1 MAAIGIGSEIGGYR
15 LTDLIGE
22 GGMGA
27 VYLAEGE
34 GGERAALKVMPPDL
48 AANESFRRRFL
59 RESRY
64 AREVDHPN
72 VVRIRDAGE
81 ANGALYIVMD
91 YVPGTDLK
99 ALLAAQGPLEPRRAL
114 GLLAQVALAL
124 DAVHAAG
131 LIHRDVKPGNVIVTG
146 ADEDERAFLTDFGLS
161 RSPARDSIAL
171 TAAGEFVGTY
181 FYTAPEQI
189 LGADPDHRVD
199 IYSLGCVLFE
209 CVAGE
214 PPFLHEN
221 SADLLHAHIDDPP
234 PGLSDRRAGVNE
246 AVDVVIARALAK
258 VPKDRFATCAE
269 LIASARA
276 AFMHNRA
283 PTPPPTAPPVV
294 AAPAPVAGGSPP
306 SEGGSEKLRLKVTAG
321 NATGTKIEVSDELV
335 IGRHAEGVGRLA
347 DDVEISRRHARLTR
361 AGSGF
366 VVEDLGST
374 NGTFLNGRRIEGP
387 ELLSVGDEIE
397 LGGTRMIVQVSA
409 TTPPATPTPAPA
421 HDTPPSTPV
430 PLATEPLAPAEA
442 PAEAAA
448 EPSAADAAPGE
459 PAAAEPTPAEPAPV
473 EPLPAEPAPVE
484 PLPAEPAPAEP
495 AAADAAPAE
504 PAPPAAPTPLP
515 RVALRIELDLEA
527 GEAHVA
533 LDDSSDSVRLVF
545 EDGSWRIARPD

>member
-1 MAAIGIGSEIGGYR
+1 VAAIGIGSEIGGYR
-15 LTDLIGE
+15 VVSLIGE
-22 GGMGA
+22 GGMGS

-34 GGERAALKVMPPDL
+34 AGDRVALKVMPPDL

-64 AREVDHPN
+64 ARSVDHPN

-81 ANGALYIVMD
+81 AEGALYIVMD
-91 YVPGTDLK
+91 YVQGTDLK
-99 ALLAAQGPLEPRRAL
+99 ALLAAEGQLDPKRSLA
-114 GLLAQVALAL
+114 LLAQIGLAL

-131 LIHRDVKPGNVIVTG
+131 LIHRDVKPGNIIVTG
-146 ADEDERAFLTDFGLS
+146 DDEDERAVLTDFGLS

-214 PPFLHEN
+214 PPFRHEN

-234 PGLSDRRAGVNE
+234 PGLSDRVAGVNE

-258 VPKDRFATCAE
+258 VPKDRFATCTE
-269 LIASARA
+269 LLASARA
-276 AFMHNRA
+276 AFTHNRA
-283 PTPPPTAPPVV
+283 PTPPPSSPPMV
-294 AAPAPVAGGSPP
+294 AAPAPVAGGSPAAP
-306 SEGGSEKLRLKVTAG
+306 PEGHAEKLRLKVTAG
-321 NATGTKIEVSDELV
+321 NATGTKIEVSDELE
-335 IGRHAEGVGRLA
+335 IGRHADGVGRLG
-347 DDVEISRRHARLTR
+347 DDVEISRRHARLAR

-374 NGTFLNGRRIEGP
+374 NGTFLNGRRIEAP

-397 LGGTRMIVQVSA
+397 VGGTRMIVQVSA
-409 TTPPATPTPAPA
+409 TTPPATPTPPPPG
-421 HDTPPSTPV
+421 HDTPPSTQAP
-430 PLATEPLAPAEA
+430 PPTEAMPP
-442 PAEAAA
+442 P
-448 EPSAADAAPGE
+448 PAPGE
-459 PAAAEPTPAEPAPV
+459 TDAAASPEPTAPPAP
-473 EPLPAEPAPVE
+473 ADS
-484 PLPAEPAPAEP
+484 EPAPAETDAASPEP
-495 AAADAAPAE
+495 AAGPAPTDAE
-504 PAPPAAPTPLP
+504 PGEAAAPLP
-515 RVALRIELDLEA
+515 RVSLRIELDLEA

-533 LDDSSDSVRLVF
+533 LDESSDSVRLVF
-545 EDGSWRIARPD
+545 EDGRWRIAPPE

>member
-1 MAAIGIGSEIGGYR
+1 VAAIGIGSEIGGYR
-15 LTDLIGE
+15 LVDLIGE
-22 GGMGA
+22 GGMGS
-27 VYLAEGE
+27 VYLAEGGE
-34 GGERAALKVMPPDL
+34 TGERVALKVMPPDL

-64 AREVDHPN
+64 ARSVVHPN
-72 VVRIRDAGE
+72 VVSIRDAGE
-81 ANGALYIVMD
+81 VDGALYIVMD
-91 YVPGTDLK
+91 YVQGTDLK
-99 ALLAAQGPLEPRRAL
+99 ALLATAGRLDPKRAL
-114 GLLAQVALAL
+114 GLLAQAGLAL

-131 LIHRDVKPGNVIVTG
+131 LIHRDVKPGNIIVTG
-146 ADEDERAFLTDFGLS
+146 QDEDERAFLTDFGLS

-214 PPFLHEN
+214 PPFQHEN

-234 PGLSDRRAGVNE
+234 PALSDRVPGVNE

-258 VPKDRFATCAE
+258 VPKDRFSTCTE

-276 AFMHNRA
+276 AFTHNRA
-283 PTPPPTAPPVV
+283 PTPPPAAPPM
-294 AAPAPVAGGSPP
+294 AAVPAPVAGGSPP
-306 SEGGSEKLRLKVTAG
+306 PPPEGHAEKLRLKVTAG

-335 IGRHAEGVGRLA
+335 LGRHAEGEGRLG
-347 DDVEISRRHARLTR
+347 DDVEISRQHARLAR
-361 AGSGF
+361 AGAGF

-374 NGTFLNGRRIEGP
+374 NGTFLNGRRIEAP

-409 TTPPATPTPAPA
+409 TTPPATPAPPPPG
-421 HDTPPSTPV
+421 HDTPPSTP
-430 PLATEPLAPAEA
+430 APAPTEEGAPPTEAAPPAPDTAA
-442 PAEAAA
+442 PAL
-448 EPSAADAAPGE
+448 DTAAPGE
-459 PAAAEPTPAEPAPV
+459 PTP
-473 EPLPAEPAPVE
+473 
-484 PLPAEPAPAEP
+484 
-495 AAADAAPAE
+495 
-504 PAPPAAPTPLP
+504 PLP

-527 GEAHVA
+527 GEAHVT

-545 EDGSWRIARPD
+545 EDGRWRIARPD

>member
-1 MAAIGIGSEIGGYR
+1 VAAIGVGSELGGYR
-15 LTDLIGE
+15 VVSLIGE
-22 GGMGA
+22 GGMGS
-27 VYLAEGE
+27 VYLAEGGE
-34 GGERAALKVMPPDL
+34 GGDRVALKVMPPEL

-64 AREVDHPN
+64 ARSVDHPN

-81 ANGALYIVMD
+81 ADGALYIVMD
-91 YVPGTDLK
+91 YVEGTDLK
-99 ALLAAQGPLEPRRAL
+99 ALLAAEGPLEPKRAL
-114 GLLAQVALAL
+114 ALLAQIALAL

-131 LIHRDVKPGNVIVTG
+131 LIHRDVKPGNIIVTR
-146 ADEDERAFLTDFGLS
+146 EDDHEQAFLTDFGLS

-209 CVAGE
+209 CVAAE
-214 PPFLHEN
+214 PPFRHEN
-221 SADLLHAHIDDPP
+221 SADLLHAHIDEPP
-234 PGLSDRRAGVNE
+234 PALSYRRDGVYE

-258 VPKDRFATCAE
+258 VPNDRFATCTE

-276 AFMHNRA
+276 AFTHNRA
-283 PTPPPTAPPVV
+283 PTPPPSPPPVV
-294 AAPAPVAGGSPP
+294 AVPAPVAGGSPA
-306 SEGGSEKLRLKVTAG
+306 GHAEKLRLKVTAG

-347 DDVEISRRHARLTR
+347 DDVEISRRHARLAR
-361 AGSGF
+361 AGAGF

-409 TTPPATPTPAPA
+409 GTPPSTPAPT
-421 HDTPPSTPV
+421 HDTPPSTSTPM
-430 PLATEPLAPAEA
+430 PTEEAAPPEEGA
-442 PAEAAA
+442 PPEEAAA
-448 EPSAADAAPGE
+448 PEEAAPPTEAAAPGE
-459 PAAAEPTPAEPAPV
+459 VAPR
-473 EPLPAEPAPVE
+473 
-484 PLPAEPAPAEP
+484 
-495 AAADAAPAE
+495 
-504 PAPPAAPTPLP
+504 LP
-515 RVALRIELDLEA
+515 RVALRIELDFEA
-527 GEAHVA
+527 GEAHVT

-545 EDGSWRIARPD
+545 EEGSWRIAPPE

>member
-1 MAAIGIGSEIGGYR
+1 VAAIGIGSEVGGYR
-15 LTDLIGE
+15 LVDLIGE
-22 GGMGA
+22 GGMGS
-27 VYLAEGE
+27 VYLAEG
-34 GGERAALKVMPPDL
+34 GEAGDRVALKVMPPDL

-64 AREVDHPN
+64 ARSVDHPN

-81 ANGALYIVMD
+81 ADGALYIVMD
-91 YVPGTDLK
+91 YVQGTDLK
-99 ALLAAQGPLEPRRAL
+99 ALLAAEGAL
-114 GLLAQVALAL
+114 DPKRTLALLAQIALAL
-124 DAVHAAG
+124 DAVHGAG
-131 LIHRDVKPGNVIVTG
+131 LIHRDVKPGNIIVTG
-146 ADEDERAFLTDFGLS
+146 TEEDEQAFLTDFGLS

-214 PPFLHEN
+214 PPFRHEN
-221 SADLLHAHIDDPP
+221 SADLLHAHIDDPA
-234 PGLSDRRAGVNE
+234 PGLCDRVASVNE

-258 VPKDRFATCAE
+258 VPKDRFATCTE

-283 PTPPPTAPPVV
+283 PTPPPSPPPVV
-294 AAPAPVAGGSPP
+294 AVPAPVAGGSPAAP
-306 SEGGSEKLRLKVTAG
+306 PEAHAEKLRLKVTAG

-347 DDVEISRRHARLTR
+347 DDVEISRRHARLAR

-374 NGTFLNGRRIEGP
+374 NGTFLNGRRIEAP

-409 TTPPATPTPAPA
+409 TTPPATPSPPPPG
-421 HDTPPSTPV
+421 HDTPPSTPGLTPPPAPEGEAV
-430 PLATEPLAPAEA
+430 AAEDAVEPGPPPTEPLAPE
-442 PAEAAA
+442 EQ
-448 EPSAADAAPGE
+448 PSE
-459 PAAAEPTPAEPAPV
+459 PAAPPAEPAG
-473 EPLPAEPAPVE
+473 
-484 PLPAEPAPAEP
+484 
-495 AAADAAPAE
+495 
-504 PAPPAAPTPLP
+504 PLP

-545 EDGSWRIARPD
+545 EDGRWRLAPPQ